1 MALQVGSNLSAE
13 TIANEASIRLYDS
26 FPFASVTHAIGTRD
40 FVQPVFNNAATGTI
54 AVVAESAAQP
64 TESTYQPTLIQKT
77 GTLETYR
84 ASVLVSNELMA
95 DSAILKAI
103 AQRLSGQIV
112 EKAGS
117 VVISNIAASL
127 VSASRFDL
135 ADAFPAAGD
144 MNSVTPT
151 HTGFACMSNLSNI
164 YRDRATWVFSKTG
177 YRSWGDMEG
186 RASLVTLPFPLR
198 RFGSLGK
205 VNGGGGG
212 LKSKSSIGE
221 GGFISGNDGLGIPSA
236 GFGSSAEFLLGG
248 YEPNDLEGPPLGF
261 SYDPRTSFRN
271 ARNPLEYNMT
281 DQQDWTTAW
290 LGSPVNTSDGLGVM
304 SAVNAV
310 WMMLVDLGAYLHFH
324 QPLTITLDTESK
336 ASNNQTVIHAAYR
349 CSGSLLEPTAGY
361 AIRHGTA

>member
-26 FPFASVTHAIGTRD
+26 FPFSSVTHAVGTRN
-40 FVQPVFNNAATGTI
+40 FVQPVFNSVATGTI

-64 TESTYQPTLIQKT
+64 TENTYQPTLIQKT

-103 AQRLSGQIV
+103 AQRLSGQIA

-117 VVISNIAASL
+117 IVISNIAASL
-127 VSASRFDL
+127 VSANRFDV
-135 ADAFPAAGD
+135 ADEFQAAGD
-144 MNSVTPT
+144 MSSTTPT
-151 HTGFACMSNLSNI
+151 HAGFACMSNLSNI

-186 RASLVTLPFPLR
+186 RASLVTLPISNR
-198 RFGSLGK
+198 KIGSLGK
-205 VNGGGGG
+205 GGSGGGKGKPATSESG
-212 LKSKSSIGE
+212 L
-221 GGFISGNDGLGIPSA
+221 FAPNDGQGTPAA
-236 GFGSSAEFLLGG
+236 GFGANAEFLLGG
-248 YEPNDLEGPPLGF
+248 YEPNDLEGPPLQL

-281 DQQDWTTAW
+281 EQHDWTTAW
-290 LGSPVNTSDGLGVM
+290 LGSPVNISEGLGVM

-336 ASNNQTVIHAAYR
+336 ASNNQTVIHASYR

-361 AIRHGTA
+361 AIRHGTT